1 MYKEIVNKN
10 LRGMFLSVC
19 VLLFMV
25 SVNTEEGF
33 SRDMVYDSHVD
44 PPIGTMATGVKKDV
58 TIAWEAVDDAEG
70 YLVYEAKGKNG
81 KFNKIGETYQCS
93 FVAEKRNRGEIYR
106 YFVRACKWKGKKFA
120 YGKKSKVVETTVPI
134 TGVSTV
140 KNLLRTGLA
149 PMGNTMYVWGGGWH
163 LDDAIWKNKARQI
176 GTNTAWREFAMN
188 QGSDYNYK
196 NFQYKRLEGL
206 DCSGFIGFCIYNI
219 MNTEENNESYVISS
233 KKMAKNFYER
243 GWGKY
248 VAKNNI
254 ETYVAGDIM
263 SRITGKGHV
272 WMVVG
277 DCSDGSVVVMHSSPK
292 GVRLSG
298 TATKEGDRNSE
309 ATALAEKYMKRY
321 FPDWYRKYPGVM
333 TNTDYLENYNQFKWN
348 ADTLS
353 DPDDYREM
361 WADEIL
367 KDLFNENK

>member
-1 MYKEIVNKN
+1 M
-10 LRGMFLSVC
+10 
-19 VLLFMV
+19 
-25 SVNTEEGF
+25 
-33 SRDMVYDSHVD
+33 
-44 PPIGTMATGVKKDV
+44 
-58 TIAWEAVDDAEG
+58 
-70 YLVYEAKGKNG
+70 
-81 KFNKIGETYQCS
+81 
-93 FVAEKRNRGEIYR
+93 
-106 YFVRACKWKGKKFA
+106 
-120 YGKKSKVVETTVPI
+120 
-134 TGVSTV
+134 
-140 KNLLRTGLA
+140 
-149 PMGNTMYVWGGGWH
+149 
-163 LDDAIWKNKARQI
+163 
-176 GTNTAWREFAMN
+176 
-188 QGSDYNYK
+188 
-196 NFQYKRLEGL
+196 
-206 DCSGFIGFCIYNI
+206 
-219 MNTEENNESYVISS
+219 
-233 KKMAKNFYER
+233 KNFYER

-248 VAKNNI
+248 VTKNNI